1 MLTLPARHSKPRNN
15 GITSI
20 HDTFL
25 TVDSLKSILTDY
37 GDYIDVAKF
46 GVGSAF
52 CTRRLQE
59 KINVYKEFDIK
70 PYFGGTLFEK
80 YYSQGKIDEY
90 LGYLQKNEISMIEV
104 STGTVDIS
112 LEERC
117 SIIREVKNDFVV
129 FAEVGSKD
137 SSSVMPPSSWIAE
150 INKFVDIG
158 ATYVITE
165 GRDSGTPGLFRD
177 SGELREG
184 LFEDIK
190 SSCPVE
196 RIIFEAPHSK
206 SQMFFI
212 NNIGSNVNLG
222 NVNPMDV
229 LLLETQRLGLR
240 SETFGVVS

>member
-1 MLTLPARHSKPRNN
+1 
-15 GITSI
+15 
-20 HDTFL
+20 
-25 TVDSLKSILTDY
+25 
-37 GDYIDVAKF
+37 
-46 GVGSAF
+46 
-52 CTRRLQE
+52 
-59 KINVYKEFDIK
+59 
-70 PYFGGTLFEK
+70 
-80 YYSQGKIDEY
+80 
-90 LGYLQKNEISMIEV
+90 
-104 STGTVDIS
+104 
-112 LEERC
+112 
-117 SIIREVKNDFVV
+117 
-129 FAEVGSKD
+129 
-137 SSSVMPPSSWIAE
+137 
-150 INKFVDIG
+150 
-158 ATYVITE
+158 
-165 GRDSGTPGLFRD
+165 LFRD